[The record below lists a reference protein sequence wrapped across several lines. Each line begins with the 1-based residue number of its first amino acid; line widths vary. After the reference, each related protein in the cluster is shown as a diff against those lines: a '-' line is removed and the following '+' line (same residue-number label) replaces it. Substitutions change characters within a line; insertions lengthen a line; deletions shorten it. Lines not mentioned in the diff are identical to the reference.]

1 MSGMKV
7 SELDFLRL
15 LPAFMRDDEAA
26 IALSKSMD
34 RLIGIPGRRL
44 KTIRVWDGIDHL
56 TEEECD
62 ELAWELSID
71 WYDSTYPPEVK
82 TSLIKNYIYAKRKNG
97 TKAALLS
104 VLRSIFKDAQIE
116 EWFEYGGPPYAFRL
130 EVQIPEN
137 GVTAAQQRR
146 TLENIKYYK
155 NMRSWLETLNYTYES
170 HGKLKVGACTAVLP
184 WVEVWP
190 ELVENL
196 EVTSKAAAGG
206 AVITRRELEIFP
218 MADER

>member
-26 IALSKSMD
+26 VALSKSMD
-34 RLIGIPGRRL
+34 RLIGEPGKRL
-44 KTIRVWDGIDHL
+44 KTIRVWDSIDDL

-71 WYDSTYPPEVK
+71 WYDSTYPLEVK

-97 TKAALLS
+97 TKASLLS
-104 VLRSIFKDAQIE
+104 VLRSIFKGAEIE

-137 GVTAAQQRR
+137 GVTAAQQSR
-146 TLENIKYYK
+146 TLANIKYYK
-155 NMRSWLETLNYTYES
+155 NVRSWLEKLNYTHES
-170 HGKLKVGACTAVLP
+170 HGELKVGACTVVLP
-184 WVEVWP
+184 KVEIWP

-196 EVTSKAAAGG
+196 EVTYGVTIGG
-206 AVITRRELEIFP
+206 AAITRQELEIFP
-218 MADER
+218 VDDER